1 LSSTRAKPLIVVH
14 ALASLL
20 VIFIALPVF
29 SLFARLE
36 PPTLL
41 EVLGNPVLA
50 EQVRSAFRVT
60 LEASLLAV
68 AVLLV
73 AGVPLAYILARYG
86 FPGKR
91 VVETIV
97 DLPFVMPH
105 AVAGIMLL
113 TAYGRNGVASPLV
126 SSLGVRL
133 EDSFAGVVAVMVFV
147 SAPLL
152 VDTVRAGIES
162 IDPMTEAVARSLGA
176 TQLRVILT
184 ITLPMS
190 LRHIVAG
197 ALLAWARAVSE
208 VGALLIVAYHPKT
221 VNVLIIEVLNA
232 YGLDYAVAVSALLA
246 ALAITVFVALR
257 VVTRE

>member
-1 LSSTRAKPLIVVH
+1 LSSTRAKAFIVIH
-14 ALASLL
+14 SLASLL

-29 SLFARLE
+29 SLFARIE
-36 PPTLL
+36 PPALR
-41 EVLGNPVLA
+41 EVLGGTLLA

-60 LEASLLAV
+60 IEASLLAV
-68 AVLLV
+68 TVLLLT
-73 AGVPLAYILARYG
+73 GIPLAYILARCS

-91 VVETIV
+91 VVETLV

-113 TAYGRNGVASPLV
+113 TAYGRSGVASPLLDK
-126 SSLGVRL
+126 LGTRL

-152 VDTVRAGIES
+152 VDTVRTGIES
-162 IDPMTEAVARSLGA
+162 IDPMTEAVARSLEA
-176 TQLRVILT
+176 TQLRVLLT

-197 ALLAWARAVSE
+197 ALLAWARAISE

-221 VNVLIIEVLNA
+221 VNVLIIELLNA
-232 YGLDYAVAVSALLA
+232 YGLGYAVAVSALLA
-246 ALAITVFVALR
+246 AFAIAVFIALR
-257 VVTRE
+257 TVTGK